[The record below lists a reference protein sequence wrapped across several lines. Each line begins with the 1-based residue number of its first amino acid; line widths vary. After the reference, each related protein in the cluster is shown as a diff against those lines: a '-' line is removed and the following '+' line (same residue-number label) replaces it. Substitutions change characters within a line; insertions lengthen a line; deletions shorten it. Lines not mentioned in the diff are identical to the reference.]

1 MIRSYPCR
9 IVKVTDG
16 DTVHAVIDAG
26 FRISVRHVI
35 RLARVNAPELNTV
48 EGQTAK
54 VFVMAWVAQPTNIGE
69 WPFTLEC
76 DGPDPRDKYGRW
88 VGDVLSSTER
98 LSTVLL
104 EAGHA
109 KPWP

>member
-1 MIRSYPCR
+1 MIRSYPCQ

-16 DTVHAVIDAG
+16 DTVHVVIDAG

-35 RLARVNAPELNTV
+35 RLTRVNAPEMNTA
-48 EGQTAK
+48 EGKDAK
-54 VFVMAWVAQPTNIGE
+54 AFVMGWVAVRSAGE

-88 VGDVLSSTER
+88 VGDILTGAER
-98 LSTVLL
+98 LSRVLL
-104 EAGHA
+104 ETGHA